1 MKNCPYTES
10 ELLEIAQGFKKH
22 LKSLSAIDSIY
33 PELNQDFIY
42 RFKARFY
49 EAQAHIHPHPLDAEA
64 DRITQELKHDLEELI
79 GEIRSLFQLFH
90 LYIQR
95 AYPHDSKI
103 WDAYGSSEFEHAII
117 DYSSFRTWLKR
128 LIKLGNKKKEELRT
142 ANFPVKILEEIE
154 DLMRL
159 FGERHEALLEYLER
173 KEIRNKVYKTNLYE
187 LFKLMEMVH
196 NAASGSLENDPE
208 SLKHLIFPA
217 GQQES
222 QNSIGKRPQYTE

>member
-1 MKNCPYTES
+1 MKNSTYSEK

-22 LKSLSAIDSIY
+22 LKSLSTIENIY

-49 EAQAHIHPHPLDAEA
+49 EAQTHIHPHPLDAEA
-64 DRITQELKHDLEELI
+64 DRITQELKQDLVELI
-79 GEIRSLFQLFH
+79 EEIKSLFQLFH

-103 WDAYGSSEFEHAII
+103 WDAYGCSELEHAIL
-117 DYSSFRTWLKR
+117 DYSTFKSWLKG
-128 LIKLGNKKKEELRT
+128 LIILGIEKKEELRA
-142 ANFPVKILEEIE
+142 ANFPVKVLEEIE

-159 FGERHEALLEYLER
+159 FGERYEALLEYLER
-173 KEIRNKVYKTNLYE
+173 KEMRNKVYKTNLYE

-196 NAASGSLENDPE
+196 NAASSSLKNDPE
-208 SLKHLIFPA
+208 SFKHLIFPA
-217 GQQES
+217 VQQELKD
-222 QNSIGKRPQYTE
+222 SIGKRLQYS